1 MAANS
6 QLFDS
11 LALGFLHVLLLPIFF
26 FPYSAILDLLP
37 VSVFKA
43 AMWNYSVSF
52 SHNNTLEF
60 PEVVLETNPSK
71 LSNHDL
77 IH

>member
-11 LALGFLHVLLLPIFF
+11 LALGSKGFLHVLLLPIFLF

-37 VSVFKA
+37 VSIFKA

-52 SHNNTLEF
+52 SHNNTL
-60 PEVVLETNPSK
+60 
-71 LSNHDL
+71 
-77 IH
+77 